1 MKETIQDIKD
11 KMMQKNNIKKLIL
24 TCVLLFLGC
33 ELAMDVIYPLYIYNK
48 TNNQY
53 IAYYITAG
61 GKYGSFYPD
70 TLLHNSNIYIYRR
83 IDPQKYFSTDSRR
96 KWRDIFKELPKDT
109 LSIFIFSSDTLNKYS
124 WEEVRRDYKILK
136 RYDLSIQDL
145 ELLDYK
151 VYYPPTPAMS
161 QMKMYPKYGR

>member
-61 GKYGSFYPD
+61 GKYGSYYPD
-70 TLLHNSNIYIYRR
+70 TLLPDSNIYIG
-83 IDPQKYFSTDSRR
+83 
-96 KWRDIFKELPKDT
+96 EL
-109 LSIFIFSSDTLNKYS
+109 
-124 WEEVRRDYKILK
+124 ILK
-136 RYDLSIQDL
+136 NIFLQIAGENGEIFLKSYLKIRFLYLSSIL
-145 ELLDYK
+145 IL
-151 VYYPPTPAMS
+151 
-161 QMKMYPKYGR
+161 

>member
-1 MKETIQDIKD
+1 MAHTIQIHYC
-11 KMMQKNNIKKLIL
+11 LI
-24 TCVLLFLGC
+24 VR
-33 ELAMDVIYPLYIYNK
+33 Y
-48 TNNQY
+48 
-53 IAYYITAG
+53 
-61 GKYGSFYPD
+61 
-70 TLLHNSNIYIYRR
+70 IYIYRR
-83 IDPQKYFSTDSRR
+83 IEPQKYFSTDSRR

-109 LSIFIFSSDTLNKYS
+109 LSIFIFNTDTLNKYS

>member
-1 MKETIQDIKD
+1 MKEIIQDIKD
-11 KMMQKNNIKKLIL
+11 KMIQKNNIKKLIL
-24 TCVLLFLGC
+24 TYVLLFLGC
-33 ELAMDVIYPLYIYNK
+33 ELAMDTIYPLYIYNK

-70 TLLHNSNIYIYRR
+70 TLLPNSNIYIYRR

-151 VYYPPTPAMS
+151 VYYPPTPTMS
-161 QMKMYPKYGR
+161 RMKMYPKYGR

>member
-1 MKETIQDIKD
+1 MRTVYIIF
-11 KMMQKNNIKKLIL
+11 IFL
-24 TCVLLFLGC
+24 LLFSC
-33 ELAMDVIYPLYIYNK
+33 EWPYMDRIDPLYIK
-48 TNNQY
+48 NQSNCAISIY
-53 IAYYITAG
+53 PARRG
-61 GKYGSFYPD
+61 FDFVYPD
-70 TLLHNSNIYIYRR
+70 TSITLLKNHRVLKFN
-83 IDPQKYFSTDSRR
+83 QSTNFASAD
-96 KWRDIFKELPKDT
+96 WKEEIEFLPKDT
-109 LSIFIFSSDTLNKYS
+109 LSIFIFSTDTLNKYS